1 MSSLYAKETLP
12 EGYAESAKIDL
23 VKNKK
28 QMFFVNG
35 LAIVLTA
42 LLIVLGVLI
51 QPEGAST
58 IFDFENNAMA
68 IAFKCLVICLGSVV
82 YIVGHEAVHGV
93 FMWLYSRKKPHFGLS
108 FTYAYAGSDMYF
120 AKKPYLVIAI
130 APLAFWTATLAVLQ
144 LLLPAEWFWVVW
156 FIQITNISGAAGD
169 LFVFA
174 LMLKKP
180 ETVLVQDSGTAM
192 TVYLPQE

>member
-1 MSSLYAKETLP
+1 MNELYAKETLP
-12 EGYAESAKIDL
+12 EGYAEAEKIDL

-28 QMFFVNG
+28 QMLIVNG
-35 LAIVLTA
+35 IAIVLTA
-42 LLIVLGVLI
+42 LLIALGVLI
-51 QPEGAST
+51 QPEGAKN
-58 IFDFENNAMA
+58 IFNFSSNASLL
-68 IAFKCLVICLGSVV
+68 KCLVICLSAAA

-93 FMWLYSRKKPHFGLS
+93 FMWHYSRKKPRFGFS

-130 APLAFWTATLAVLQ
+130 APVATWTVVLAVLQ
-144 LLLPAEWFWVVW
+144 LLIPAEWFWVVW

-180 ETVLVQDSGTAM
+180 DTVLVQDSGTDM

>member
-1 MSSLYAKETLP
+1 MKRNEKGLLIQPQDARRFISFNGKET
-12 EGYAESAKIDL
+12 
-23 VKNKK
+23 V
-28 QMFFVNG
+28 
-35 LAIVLTA
+35 T
-42 LLIVLGVLI
+42 LLQCLVLGV
-51 QPEGAST
+51 GTVA
-58 IFDFENNAMA
+58 
-68 IAFKCLVICLGSVV
+68 

-130 APLAFWTATLAVLQ
+130 APLVFWTVALAVLQ

-156 FIQITNISGAAGD
+156 VIQITNISGAAGD

-192 TVYLPQE
+192 TVYLPQH